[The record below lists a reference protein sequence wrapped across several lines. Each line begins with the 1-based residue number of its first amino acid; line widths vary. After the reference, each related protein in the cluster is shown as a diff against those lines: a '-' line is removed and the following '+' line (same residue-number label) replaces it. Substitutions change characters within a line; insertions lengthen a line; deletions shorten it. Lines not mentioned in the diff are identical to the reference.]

1 MNTVSRIL
9 TEIHHKLGPIDD
21 GDLADYIPELARVDP
36 DRFGI
41 ALATPDGH
49 RHLVGDTE
57 VAFTIQSV
65 SKAFVYGL
73 VLDAVGTAA
82 TEERVD
88 LEPSGDAFNEISLD
102 PVTSKPMNAMINA
115 GAIAITGLVPGDRPE
130 ARFAWLRER
139 LSAFAGRA
147 LEFDE
152 AVYRSERDTGH
163 RNRAIGHLLRSGGV
177 VDDRIDED
185 LDLYFRQCSMLVTC
199 GDLAVMG
206 ATLAQ
211 GGVNPITGERVLSES
226 AVERVL
232 SVMSSSGMYDWSGSW
247 ITQVGLP
254 AKSGVGGGIVA
265 VLPGQLALSVYS
277 PRLDAQ
283 GNSVRGI
290 AAFRELSKR
299 FNLHLFN
306 TPTFASQVV
315 RRSYRLSESGSSRR
329 WALADRDYL
338 GRAGSSVAVMEL
350 HGDLFF
356 AALERV
362 SRELDRAAFARTF
375 VIDCSAVGLVDPH
388 VPELF
393 GELFADL
400 HRRGQRVVVV
410 DPRHCLDRSF
420 DRGDTVVEF
429 AEELDV
435 ALEGVEYSLLRAAG
449 FDPAGREVDLAE
461 CDLFRELDDE
471 AVDHLRALL
480 EETEFDVDDV
490 LCRAGEPGDA
500 MFVLMSGSLDVV
512 SPSAGRAASR
522 LASIS
527 PGACVGEI
535 AVLDGE
541 SRSADVIATQAS
553 TVLTLTRDALE
564 ETERTRPDIYASL
577 MRNILMMNLERVRRV
592 AG

>member
-21 GDLADYIPELARVDP
+21 GQLADYIPELARVDP

-49 RHLVGDTE
+49 RHLVGDTD

-82 TEERVD
+82 TEQRVD

-115 GAIAITGLVPGDRPE
+115 GAIAITGLVPGAGLAD
-130 ARFAWLRER
+130 RFAWLRER

-147 LEFDE
+147 LEFDD

-232 SVMSSSGMYDWSGSW
+232 SVMASSGMYDWSGSW

-329 WALADRDYL
+329 WALADREYL
-338 GRAGSSVAVMEL
+338 DRAGSSVAVMEL

-356 AALERV
+356 AAVERI

-375 VIDCSAVGLVDPH
+375 VIDCTGVGLVDPH
-388 VPELF
+388 VPDLF
-393 GELFADL
+393 RELFADL
-400 HRRGQRVVVV
+400 DRRGQRVVMV
-410 DPRHCLDRSF
+410 DPNHCLARTD
-420 DRGDTVVEF
+420 DHVEF
-429 AEELDV
+429 RDDVDV
-435 ALEGVEYSLLRAAG
+435 ALEGVEYALLRAAG
-449 FDPAGREVDLAE
+449 FDPADREVDMPD
-461 CDLFRELDDE
+461 CDLFRGLDDAAIRELRPLLDE
-471 AVDHLRALL
+471 ARVVSGD
-480 EETEFDVDDV
+480 T

-500 MFVLMSGSLDVV
+500 MFVLVSGSLDVV
-512 SPSAGRAASR
+512 SPSVGSTESAR

-535 AVLDGE
+535 AVLDGGN
-541 SRSADVIATQAS
+541 RSADVVATRSS
-553 TVLTLTRDALE
+553 TVLELTRAALDRI
-564 ETERTRPDIYASL
+564 ERDRPEIYAAL